1 MNPSIRRP
9 ATLLAAA
16 FAACLSAPAAAWW
29 PLGHEIVAEIA
40 AGQLTPQAT
49 AMVEDL
55 LGDRAGPALRGASN
69 WADDIRVD
77 PKRGLTA
84 PFHYINF
91 PPGTCSYVAAR
102 DCPGGRCVVDAL
114 AQFTRQLR
122 DDPDRE
128 ARIDALKWVVHLV
141 GDVHQ
146 PLHAGLA
153 SDRGGNDRQVRF
165 EGEGTNLHALLD
177 GHLLQTRGLQAVPYA
192 QALQAGLP
200 APAADRVAWHAAAPA
215 QWAGESC
222 GMVDA
227 MYPPGR
233 RIEPAYVAA
242 IRPRLEERL
251 LLAGHRLGQLLN
263 AAAAP

>member
-1 MNPSIRRP
+1 MSPPMRRL
-9 ATLLAAA
+9 ALLATT
-16 FAACLSAPAAAWW
+16 FAACLSPPAAAWRSH
-29 PLGHEIVAEIA
+29 GHEIVAEIA

-55 LGDRAGPALRGASN
+55 LGGSAGPALREASS
-69 WADDIRVD
+69 WADEIRVD
-77 PKRGLTA
+77 PRRGLTA
-84 PFHYINF
+84 PYHYINF
-91 PPGTCSYVAAR
+91 PPGICTYEAAR

-122 DDPDRE
+122 EGDTRE
-128 ARIDALKWVVHLV
+128 ERIDGLKWVVHLV

-146 PLHAGLA
+146 PLHAGRA
-153 SDRGGNDRQVRF
+153 GDRGGNDRQVRF

-177 GHLLQTRGLQAVPYA
+177 LHLLRTRGLQPVPYA
-192 QALQAGLP
+192 QALLAELP
-200 APAADRVAWHAAAPA
+200 APADGRVDWHAAAPA

-222 GMVDA
+222 EMVDS

-233 RIEPAYVAA
+233 HIGKEYVAA

-251 LLAGHRLGQLLN
+251 LLAGYRLGRLLN